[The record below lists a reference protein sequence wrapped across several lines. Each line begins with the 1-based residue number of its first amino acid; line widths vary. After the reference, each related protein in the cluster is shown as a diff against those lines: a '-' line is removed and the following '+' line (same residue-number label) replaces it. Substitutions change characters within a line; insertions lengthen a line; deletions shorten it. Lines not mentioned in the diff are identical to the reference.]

1 MTIKHN
7 SAVSFHYTLTDD
19 GGQQLDS
26 SAGGEPLAYLHGAG
40 NIVPGLENALEGK
53 NIGDS
58 MTVAVSA
65 AEGYGE
71 SQPELIQEVPRES
84 FQGVDDIQ
92 VGMQFEA
99 QTGNGQSVP
108 VTVTAVTEAFV
119 TVNGNHPLAGKN
131 LNFDVSIT
139 DVRDPT
145 QEELDH
151 GHIHGPDGHNH

>member
-1 MTIKHN
+1 MTIKRN

-53 NIGDS
+53 NVGDS

-71 SQPELIQEVPRES
+71 PQPELIQEVPRES

-99 QTGNGQSVP
+99 Q
-108 VTVTAVTEAFV
+108 
-119 TVNGNHPLAGKN
+119 AGGTLTINSRLGKGAQ
-131 LNFDVSIT
+131 FDVWLP
-139 DVRDPT
+139 DPK
-145 QEELDH
+145 D
-151 GHIHGPDGHNH
+151 